1 MQVKAELWK
10 FPDRQTG
17 TGRMID
23 SYLTSKTELD
33 DAAVHLLFCA
43 NRWEKKS
50 AYANAAFS
58 ITVGNMSPDLLCGFD
73 REAMLSVL
81 QSGTTLVVDRYS
93 FSGVVFTAA
102 KQLPGLD
109 LNWCKVRKHKCHI
122 PLGRA

>member
-43 NRWEKKS
+43 NRWEKRS
-50 AYANAAFS
+50 AYANAATPS
-58 ITVGNMSPDLLCGFD
+58 STGKVKT
-73 REAMLSVL
+73 L
-81 QSGTTLVVDRYS
+81 QLANLIS
-93 FSGVVFTAA
+93 
-102 KQLPGLD
+102 
-109 LNWCKVRKHKCHI
+109 
-122 PLGRA
+122 